1 MEIDKLEDS
10 LGRLEHD
17 SGLPS
22 GFCLALLQENDWSF
36 VIKLHALLETA
47 VSQLLVHALGGE
59 ELVDVFSALE
69 MSNTKTGKLA
79 FVKTLGLLPKAHLE
93 FIRALSEL
101 RNQLVHRIRNVNF
114 NMNEH
119 FSEERKKRSTADA
132 SKNLA
137 DKWGFGL
144 QDGDTVPETLARYHF
159 KVTGKLSGSSQ
170 TAFQNRE
177 TIFFLIPK
185 HVMLLSAVAI
195 LDASSMVNR
204 YGIHIC
210 KFLMECENRAQFIKS
225 AENIFAKAKIGDPED
240 PFRIKEMLER
250 NNPGVRVKLDHDGQ
264 PILESLAGAIY
275 TAYKQLYDEAE
286 LLIRDT
292 KE

>member
-1 MEIDKLEDS
+1 M
-10 LGRLEHD
+10 
-17 SGLPS
+17 
-22 GFCLALLQENDWSF
+22 
-36 VIKLHALLETA
+36 
-47 VSQLLVHALGGE
+47 
-59 ELVDVFSALE
+59 
-69 MSNTKTGKLA
+69 
-79 FVKTLGLLPKAHLE
+79 
-93 FIRALSEL
+93 
-101 RNQLVHRIRNVNF
+101 VHRIRNVNF

-159 KVTGKLSGSSQ
+159 KVTGQLSGSSQ

-195 LDASSMVNR
+195 LDAISMVNR
-204 YGIHIC
+204 YGIHIW

-250 NNPGVRVKLDHDGQ
+250 NNPGVKVKLDDDDQ